1 MKFSIIIPVYN
12 SKNSL
17 RKLNKEI
24 DDFFEKKSFL
34 YEKIYINDFS
44 SDGSLEVLIDIYNN
58 DKLKTKII
66 NLSKN
71 YGQQSAIF
79 AGMHYAS
86 GDFIIT
92 IDDDLQ
98 HDISF
103 IDKMIDK
110 IFDNND
116 LVYGIYNNRY
126 KNTRTW
132 GSKLTGLFFKMNY
145 KNLNNNRVSSYRIFS
160 KKLLEET
167 IKCKYNYIYI
177 SAIMLKYANSVSN
190 VYIEQRKREYGKSG
204 YNIIKL
210 MKIFLKLNYYYSKL
224 VPEFLKLKNKKSF
237 LVKGVYS

>member
-1 MKFSIIIPVYN
+1 MKFSLIIPVYN

-24 DDFFEKKSFL
+24 DDFFEKRSFL

-98 HDISF
+98 HDICF

-110 IFDNND
+110 IFDGND

-126 KNTRTW
+126 KNIR
-132 GSKLTGLFFKMNY
+132 
-145 KNLNNNRVSSYRIFS
+145 R
-160 KKLLEET
+160 
-167 IKCKYNYIYI
+167 
-177 SAIMLKYANSVSN
+177 
-190 VYIEQRKREYGKSG
+190 
-204 YNIIKL
+204 
-210 MKIFLKLNYYYSKL
+210 
-224 VPEFLKLKNKKSF
+224 
-237 LVKGVYS
+237 